1 MTNSIRSILLKK
13 LVANPDNP
21 NKMSRPNLLKLAR
34 NIGQT
39 NLYEPL
45 IVQPYNQKKG
55 YFQIINGFHRAR
67 VLMKL
72 GYRNVDC
79 IVWNVDNI
87 QTGIFL
93 ATLNRLGGKDDLNK
107 RIDLLKSLSKEM
119 KPAKLAKVLLQTESQ
134 IEKLLNLEMKV
145 GKSDKKCFWN
155 PMVFFVND
163 VQKEKIEKAISLLGE
178 NVKDEKT
185 KAAKRAAALT
195 VLAEHYLDRNK
206 N

>member
-1 MTNSIRSILLKK
+1 MIKK

-21 NKMSRPNLLKLAR
+21 NQMSKPNLLKLAR
-34 NIGQT
+34 NIGRT

-45 IVQPYNQKKG
+45 IVQPFKPKKG
-55 YFQIINGFHRAR
+55 YFQIINGFHRAK

-79 IVWNVDNI
+79 IVWNVDNV
-87 QTGIFL
+87 QAGVYL
-93 ATLNRLGGKDDLNK
+93 ATLNRLSGKDDLNK
-107 RIDLLKSLSKEM
+107 RINLLRCLAKAM
-119 KPAKLAKVLLQTESQ
+119 KTVELAKVLMQTESQ
-134 IEKLLNLEMKV
+134 IERLLNLKIKICEA
-145 GKSDKKCFWN
+145 DKNNKCFLN
-155 PMVFFVND
+155 TLVFFVND

-178 NVKDEKT
+178 HVKDEKT

-195 VLAEHYLDRNK
+195 MLAEHYLDRNK